1 MIIISMKTVNSSEIL
16 LEFCIEN
23 KVLEDKILFSI
34 QFLFITFLK
43 ITRIDEF
50 LFKMHNRLIKIDNL
64 ENFQLSSQ
72 LESSFSLI
80 FSIFN

>member
-1 MIIISMKTVNSSEIL
+1 MKTVNSSEIL

-23 KVLEDKILFSI
+23 KVLKDKILFSI

-50 LFKMHNRLIKIDNL
+50 LFKMRNGLIKIENL
-64 ENFQLSSQ
+64 QNFQSS
-72 LESSFSLI
+72 
-80 FSIFN
+80 N

>member
-1 MIIISMKTVNSSEIL
+1 MKTVNSSEIL

-34 QFLFITFLK
+34 QFLF
-43 ITRIDEF
+43 
-50 LFKMHNRLIKIDNL
+50 KMQNGLIKIDNL

>member
-1 MIIISMKTVNSSEIL
+1 MKTVNSSEIL

-50 LFKMHNRLIKIDNL
+50 LFKMQNGLIKIDNL

>member
-50 LFKMHNRLIKIDNL
+50 LFKMQNGLIKIDNL